1 MFCLYF
7 SNQSILTTHERDAGV
22 VVQMFSREIVSILV
36 QPSTVFR
43 DFAGQDKRIPLRL
56 ENK

>member
-1 MFCLYF
+1 M
-7 SNQSILTTHERDAGV
+7 STTQERDTGV

-36 QPSTVFR
+36 PPSTVFR
-43 DFAGQDKRIPLRL
+43 DIAGQDKQIPLRL